1 MPRSLS
7 SGAPAMPR
15 PCHSRTLSSMPK
27 ERAMVHSR
35 NETKLIET
43 AKAFRAQILA
53 QRERIEAGRRLPDD
67 LVWELARAGFFRIY
81 LRALRRARPQ
91 PARGDG
97 SLGGARP
104 RGCLGGMVRMEWEH
118 LLDDGAVGKGDC
130 PHCLR

>member
-1 MPRSLS
+1 
-7 SGAPAMPR
+7 
-15 PCHSRTLSSMPK
+15 
-27 ERAMVHSR
+27 MVDSR
-35 NETKLIET
+35 NEAKLIET

-91 PARGDG
+91 PPRG
-97 SLGGARP
+97 GGRFWGGRP
-104 RGCLGGMVRMEWEH
+104 RGGLGGRGGVVVGHLTGSGWRGGMVRMEWEH